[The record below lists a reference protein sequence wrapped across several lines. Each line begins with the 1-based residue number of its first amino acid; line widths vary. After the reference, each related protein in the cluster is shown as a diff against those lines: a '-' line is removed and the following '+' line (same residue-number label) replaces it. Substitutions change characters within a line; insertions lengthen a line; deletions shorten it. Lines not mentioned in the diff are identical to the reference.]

1 MYKKIILLVCITLF
15 VNCSDTTNLTNCIR
29 SINLSTVTDLN
40 NPSMINAQTPGG
52 FAELPGGVKGILL
65 FNKNGS
71 DFVAFDKL
79 CPKNECTT
87 PMVLESKYSVDFGG
101 APQTDGFECPA
112 IEYKVTKNGSS
123 IRISNF

>member
-40 NPSMINAQTPGG
+40 NPSMINAQ
-52 FAELPGGVKGILL
+52 
-65 FNKNGS
+65 
-71 DFVAFDKL
+71 
-79 CPKNECTT
+79 
-87 PMVLESKYSVDFGG
+87 SKYSVDFGG

-112 IEYKVTKNGSS
+112 IEYKVTKNGST